1 MIGGRSPMLDTPNP
15 ALNEE
20 ERALLGSAPEECLR
34 HAIRRGALSLDQ
46 VTERLSP
53 RVAAVVRSIAT
64 GERLP
69 ELAERKEASQPPPA
83 GGQSDLDLSAY
94 PQLQRTV
101 DEEILTLAEAVE
113 AVWTIDY
120 ALGRYPTGSKYAAP

>member
-1 MIGGRSPMLDTPNP
+1 MLDTPNP

-20 ERALLGSAPEECLR
+20 ERALMGSAPEECLR
-34 HAIRRGALSLDQ
+34 HAVRRGALPLNQ
-46 VTERLSP
+46 ITERLSP

-69 ELAERKEASQPPPA
+69 ELAERKEPSQPPSA
-83 GGQSDLDLSAY
+83 WRRSDLSAY
-94 PQLQRTV
+94 PQLERTV
-101 DEEILTLAEAVE
+101 DEEILTLAEAFE